1 MTASSRPNLLVFMTD
16 QQRADSLGC
25 FGNAVARTPNYDA
38 LAARGMRFTNAYS
51 QHSACAQS
59 RISMMTGWYP
69 HVAGHRTLDNLLKP
83 WEPNLFSTLR
93 DAGYFVAWAGIRGD
107 TFAEGGTA
115 AATDFF
121 GFRVRP
127 SLDTVAQ
134 LHREVFAEDHRL
146 RHTHYVGR
154 VEEGIDFDEAAILTA
169 LDLVDGEL
177 PEPFALVLTLFAPHP
192 PFAVADPWFSM
203 YDRADM
209 PPPAAIGSGKP
220 AFMEAMRDRSGFDAV
235 TPDDWAEIA
244 ATYAGMVARADDQL
258 GRVLAALDRAGVGD
272 RTLVAAWTDHGEY
285 LGDYG
290 LVEKWPSGLDDCLL
304 RNPLVIAGPGVRE
317 GGVHEGF
324 VELVDL
330 LPTLCEAAE
339 TEPQQVQFGRSLVP
353 VLTGATAPHRDA
365 AFSEGGF
372 RIDEAD
378 QNELAARYPYDV
390 KTGLLRDEPAL
401 VGRAL
406 AVRTEQWTYV
416 HRTCESDEL
425 YDRTADPDEIENVVG
440 RPDLANVVGELRT
453 KVLDWLVDTSDVIPL
468 ARDPRMDPALVEQFL
483 APS

>member
-1 MTASSRPNLLVFMTD
+1 MTGGRPNLLLFMTD

-25 FGNAVARTPNYDA
+25 FGNSVAQTPSFDA
-38 LAARGMRFTNAYS
+38 LAARGVRFPNAYS

-83 WEPNLFSTLR
+83 WEPNLFSSLR
-93 DAGYFVAWAGIRGD
+93 DAGYFVAWPGVRGD

-121 GFRVRP
+121 GFTVRP

-134 LHREVFAEDHRL
+134 LHREVFAEGHRL
-146 RHTHYVGR
+146 RHTHYVGK
-154 VEEGIDFDEAAILTA
+154 VEDGIDFDEAAVHTA
-169 LDLVDGEL
+169 LDLLGGDL

-209 PPPAAIGSGKP
+209 PEPAPVGTGKP
-220 AFMEAMRDRSGFDAV
+220 GFMDAIRDRSGFDAV

-244 ATYAGMVARADDQL
+244 ATYAGMVARVDDQL
-258 GRVLAALDRAGVGD
+258 GRVLAALERAGVAD
-272 RTLVAAWTDHGEY
+272 RTLTCCFTDHGEY

-304 RNPLVIAGPGVRE
+304 RNPVLIAGPGAKE
-317 GGVHEGF
+317 GEVHDGF

-330 LPTLCEAAE
+330 LPTLCEVAE
-339 TEPQQVQFGRSLVP
+339 TEPGHVHFGRSLVP
-353 VLTGATAPHRDA
+353 VLAGDTTPHRDA

-372 RIDEAD
+372 RVDEAE
-378 QNELAARYPYDV
+378 QNELAAKYPYDV
-390 KTGLLRDEPAL
+390 KTSLLRDEPAL
-401 VGRAL
+401 VGRAV
-406 AVRTEQWTYV
+406 AIRTEQWTYV
-416 HRTCESDEL
+416 HRACESDEL
-425 YDRTADPDEIENVVG
+425 YDRVANPNETENVVG
-440 RPDLANVVGELRT
+440 QPEHSGVVDELRT
-453 KVLDWLVDTSDVIPL
+453 RVLDWLVETSDVIPL

-483 APS
+483 PPK